1 MKTLLEKLYPICR
14 SITGN
19 GVRESLGII
28 KKYFS
33 NADFNIVEVPTGTKV
48 YDWKVPKEWNIR
60 TAWIKDSNGNKLV
73 DFDLNNLHLVSYSI
87 PIDKKMGW
95 EELKKHIHTIPD
107 KPDWIPY
114 RTSYYNEDWG
124 FCISHNDLEDLEVFN
139 GVTNNA
145 EYHVYIDSSLTQGN
159 LTYGELYLPGQSDEE
174 ILLSTYICHPSMAND
189 NLSGPVLLTE
199 LAKNLALEERHYS
212 YRFLFIPETIG
223 AITWLS
229 KNEHKLNKIVGGLV
243 ATCIGDDGVIQ
254 YKRSRQT
261 TMIDNVVEKVLKD
274 TSAVEEYHIN
284 DFEPLGSDERQYC
297 SPGINL
303 PIGCLTRTPYGK
315 FEEYHTSA
323 DNLDFVSESSLEAS
337 YNILKEII
345 YYLEYN
351 RTYTNVNPKCEP
363 NFGKRGLYDLIG
375 AGDRSE
381 SIPLYK
387 WILNYSDG
395 NHSLIDISNKCDV
408 NFNTILE
415 AAKDLEMKDLIK

>member
-1 MKTLLEKLYPICR
+1 
-14 SITGN
+14 
-19 GVRESLGII
+19 
-28 KKYFS
+28 
-33 NADFNIVEVPTGTKV
+33 
-48 YDWKVPKEWNIR
+48 
-60 TAWIKDSNGNKLV
+60 
-73 DFDLNNLHLVSYSI
+73 
-87 PIDKKMGW
+87 
-95 EELKKHIHTIPD
+95 
-107 KPDWIPY
+107 
-114 RTSYYNEDWG
+114 
-124 FCISHNDLEDLEVFN
+124 
-139 GVTNNA
+139 
-145 EYHVYIDSSLTQGN
+145 
-159 LTYGELYLPGQSDEE
+159 
-174 ILLSTYICHPSMAND
+174 
-189 NLSGPVLLTE
+189 
-199 LAKNLALEERHYS
+199 
-212 YRFLFIPETIG
+212 
-223 AITWLS
+223 
-229 KNEHKLNKIVGGLV
+229 
-243 ATCIGDDGVIQ
+243 
-254 YKRSRQT
+254 
-261 TMIDNVVEKVLKD
+261 MIDNVVEKVLKD

-363 NFGKRGLYDLIG
+363 NLGKRGLYDLIG